1 LFLIEFKDTKRI
13 QIKEMSPKPFV
24 LPISDEKRK
33 LKELKYILYTDG
45 SCDNLG
51 TRHGGWAS
59 YILDPKDNGW
69 LISGDVKDTTSNRME
84 LQAIIEG
91 LEWILQKYD
100 EATRRHV
107 KVTLYCDSK
116 YCVNL
121 INEWI
126 QAWKEKNLL
135 DERPNVDLILQL
147 NKQRNSCQLFP
158 HWIPR
163 NSCEFA
169 SLCDKTANERRE
181 DLKTN

>member
-1 LFLIEFKDTKRI
+1 
-13 QIKEMSPKPFV
+13 MPPKPFV

-33 LKELKYILYTDG
+33 LKELKYVLYTDG
-45 SCDNLG
+45 SCDNMG

-59 YILDPKDNGW
+59 YILDPNENGW
-69 LISGDVKDTTSNRME
+69 SISGHAKDTTSNRME

-107 KVTLYCDSK
+107 KVTLFCDSK

-126 QAWKEKNLL
+126 QSWKEKNILE
-135 DERPNVDLILQL
+135 ERPNLDLLLQL
-147 NKQRNSCQLFP
+147 DGQRNMCQLFP

-169 SLCDKTANERRE
+169 ALCDKTANERRE
-181 DLKTN
+181 DLKNEADKLS